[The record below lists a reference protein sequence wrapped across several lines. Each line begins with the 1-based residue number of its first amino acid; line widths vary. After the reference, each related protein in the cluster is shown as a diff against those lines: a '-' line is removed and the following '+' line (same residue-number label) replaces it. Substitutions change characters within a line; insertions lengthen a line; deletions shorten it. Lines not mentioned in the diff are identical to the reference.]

1 MRRLPHADV
10 VGSLLRPPEL
20 LAARDA
26 LAAGT
31 MTPADFKRVEDRAVD
46 DAVAL
51 QEEAGFEVVTDG
63 EMRRLSFQS
72 PMADAVEGFEGAGL
86 DAFLWGDWR
95 GDERV
100 GDERRERPEG
110 LGVTG
115 KLRRKRHLAAEEFT
129 YLRAGA
135 SRSTPKVTL
144 TSPSLYASFWS
155 PGRSSAYPS
164 IDAFLADAAAILR
177 EEVAELARL
186 GAEYIQLDA
195 PHYALAL
202 DPAWAAFYRSRG
214 WDAADW
220 LARGVELDN
229 AVMAGFDGVTFALH
243 VCRGNQGSRWLS
255 EGGYEPL
262 VAPVLQRT
270 AAQRLMLEY
279 DDERSGGFEAL
290 RGVPDDKT
298 VALGLVTTKSPRVE
312 TAAGL
317 AERVREAARHF
328 PLAQLAV
335 SPQCGFATSVGG
347 NAISEEDQR
356 RKLRV
361 VSETARAVWG

>member
-1 MRRLPHADV
+1 MTRLPHADV
-10 VGSLLRPPEL
+10 IGSLLRPPEL

-31 MTPADFKRVEDRAVD
+31 MAPAGFKRIEDRAVD
-46 DAVAL
+46 AAVAL
-51 QEEAGFEVVTDG
+51 QEEAGLEIVTDG

-72 PMADAVEGFEGAGL
+72 QMTDAVEGFEGVDP

-95 GDERV
+95 GDDRV
-100 GDERRERPEG
+100 GDQRRERPTG
-110 LGVTG
+110 LGVTA

-129 YLRAGA
+129 YLRARANGVA
-135 SRSTPKVTL
+135 KVTL
-144 TSPSLYASFWS
+144 TSPSLYASFWA
-155 PGRSSAYPS
+155 PGRTSAYAS
-164 IDAFLADAAAILR
+164 IDAFLADAAAIMR
-177 EEVAELARL
+177 EEVAELVRL
-186 GAEYIQLDA
+186 GATYIQLDA

-202 DPAWAAFYRSRG
+202 DPFWADFYQSRE

-229 AVMAGFDGVTFALH
+229 AVMAGFEGVAFALH
-243 VCRGNQGSRWLS
+243 VCRGNQASRWLA

-262 VAPVLQRT
+262 VEPVLRRT
-270 AAQRLMLEY
+270 AAQRLTLEY

-298 VALGLVTTKSPRVE
+298 VALGLVTTKSPRLE

-317 AERVREAARHF
+317 AEQVREAARHF
-328 PLAQLAV
+328 PLEQLAI

-347 NAISEEDQR
+347 NALSADDQR

-361 VSETARAVWG
+361 VCETAQAMWG